1 MLPAAVLA
9 LPLLFPIPS
18 PLPSSEAAYVSS
30 SGTSKSNGSLSL
42 LPLPAAL
49 SAVEGGR
56 VGPGSPQL
64 DGKLSERFEEVRE
77 EVEESEWVLMGLC
90 VEETVVEVERIEFA
104 DRGPGA
110 EV

>member
-1 MLPAAVLA
+1 M
-9 LPLLFPIPS
+9 
-18 PLPSSEAAYVSS
+18 
-30 SGTSKSNGSLSL
+30 
-42 LPLPAAL
+42 
-49 SAVEGGR
+49 
-56 VGPGSPQL
+56 GPGSPQL